1 MNNTHT
7 DSNQSISLRV
17 PQVTNTINNYEGKR
31 EDYYY
36 TTNAVGN
43 MGNTI
48 SIDINRNVYTQIR
61 KTISEILKNGYAD
74 NVNGITMCRN
84 MHLVAINVA
93 NPGFGEMKL
102 EDATIFVK
110 KKNDKERFKFSL
122 KDMIRVKGISDS
134 STGTRTNNTR
144 NSYIKRRQ
152 KNSQ

>member
-1 MNNTHT
+1 MNKSQTN
-7 DSNQSISLRV
+7 SNNVGSLRV
-17 PQVTNTINNYEGKR
+17 PNVTTTINNYEGTR

-48 SIDINRNVYTQIR
+48 SIDIHRNVYRQIR

-84 MHLVAINVA
+84 MHLVAINVN

-110 KKNDKERFKFSL
+110 KKNSKERFKFSL
-122 KDMIRVKGISDS
+122 SDMIRVKGISDS
-134 STGTRTNNTR
+134 STGTRTNNARKAYT
-144 NSYIKRRQ
+144 KRRE
-152 KNSQ
+152 KNN